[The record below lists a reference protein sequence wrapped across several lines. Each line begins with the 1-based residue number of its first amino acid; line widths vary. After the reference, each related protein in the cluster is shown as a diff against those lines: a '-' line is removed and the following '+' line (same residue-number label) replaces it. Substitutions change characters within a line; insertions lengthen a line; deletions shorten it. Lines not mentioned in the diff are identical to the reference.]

1 MVVYEVL
8 SAAGDTGLPAPDRP
22 DLLGRVEAVAGAG
35 LRHFSLQQPLVG
47 RVQAGHQTLRL
58 ILEMIRE
65 PPVSLPGEGSGVRVG
80 VRDAFL
86 DGLLDD
92 GDVFLQGVGGPGVE
106 HNVQELADVTSD
118 LLGLAGRLL
127 TNDGDEP
134 EHHRVKLAAVGHC
147 LGWAHL
153 GLKVF

>member
-47 RVQAGHQTLRL
+47 RVQAGHQALRL
-58 ILEMIRE
+58 VFEVVRE
-65 PPVSLPGEGSGVRVG
+65 APVSLPGEGSGVRVG

-86 DGLLDD
+86 DGFLDD

-106 HNVQELADVTSD
+106 HDVQELADVTSD

-134 EHHRVKLAAVGHC
+134 EHHRVNLTELGQC